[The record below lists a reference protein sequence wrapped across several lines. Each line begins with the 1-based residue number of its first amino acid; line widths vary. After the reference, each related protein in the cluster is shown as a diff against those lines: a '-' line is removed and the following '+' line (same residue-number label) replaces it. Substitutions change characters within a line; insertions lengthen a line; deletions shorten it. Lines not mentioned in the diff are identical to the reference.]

1 MLGGVAFGLAFMNSA
16 LAIVMYFVI
25 PIGWSILGETI
36 SALDKPAD
44 WLDLGRPMTTLADST
59 ATMTG
64 TDWAQLGHGERRL
77 GRRWCSSI
85 GLIRLRRTEL
95 K

>member
-1 MLGGVAFGLAFMNSA
+1 
-16 LAIVMYFVI
+16 MYFVI
-25 PIGWSILGETI
+25 PIGWTVLGETI

-44 WLDLGRPMTTLADST
+44 WLDLSRPLTTLAEGGMS
-59 ATMTG
+59 G
-64 TDWAQLGHGERRL
+64 TDWAQLGTAAAVWL
-77 GRRWCSSI
+77 GALFVI